1 MRNIFK
7 IFGFCSLCALA
18 LFLTAGDAYA
28 DDVLQAVRDKAASF
42 LKGLQP
48 VIFILAGFGLVGFAW
63 MAIFNKISWKWF
75 ANIAMGLFLVA
86 NMGLFIDYFAT
97 KEGKGR
103 EYHGL
108 LDYGDYLVTPAFTPT
123 SGTASGPKSQTAK
136 NDGSVT
142 GKEGESGGT
151 PNSDSDQLGSSMT
164 PGIGSSGAGSG
175 LSGGFGSSGTGNGLG
190 SGLFGGSG
198 GTGGSSGG
206 DSFLSPEVQAGMDDM
221 NQKVRS
227 LMTNPV
233 DCIKAGGKWIS
244 AINKCM

>member
-28 DDVLQAVRDKAASF
+28 DDVLRTVRDKAASF

-97 KEGKGR
+97 KGGKGR

-123 SGTASGPKSQTAK
+123 SGTASNPKSQNAK
-136 NDGSVT
+136 SDGSVT
-142 GKEGESGGT
+142 GKEGDGSAT
-151 PNSDSDQLGSSMT
+151 PNSDSDQL
-164 PGIGSSGAGSG
+164 SGDDCRPPLTCA
-175 LSGGFGSSGTGNGLG
+175 
-190 SGLFGGSG
+190 
-198 GTGGSSGG
+198 GG
-206 DSFLSPEVQAGMDDM
+206 DNTPKIPDWSGHEGENSLPLPSVDPKKDAKTPETC
-221 NQKVRS
+221 K
-227 LMTNPV
+227 T
-233 DCIKAGGKWIS
+233 AGGRWDEMMKV
-244 AINKCM
+244 CL